1 MSLLQ
6 SWRNTVVLILLAIG
20 TQSALAEIA
29 ETRWYDV
36 EVILFAQTNQNYR
49 DSESWP
55 IDYTPPD
62 MVNAKELLPQ
72 DKAKRDP
79 ARPTAFRLLDVDEL
93 KLDADVA
100 RINKAED
107 LQLLTHF
114 GWRQPGLPQQGALA
128 IRLDKALLDRIQA
141 MNEAAALDK
150 KQPAELERTDE
161 ITATEKPQLEGTLRL
176 ILSRYLHIETDL
188 LLKEPLDE
196 QPMYNDAQQANI
208 VLFSEPAMPASAAP
222 GQSAKPDLFAMAE
235 ENAAQA
241 PYRVYFMHQSRRMR
255 SNELHYLDHPL
266 FGMLIKVTPFQPQV
280 AENTAAQ

>member
-6 SWRNTVVLILLAIG
+6 FWRNNVVLMLLAAG
-20 TQSALAEIA
+20 MQPALAEIA

-36 EVILFAQTNQNYR
+36 EVILFAQTNPSYR

-62 MVNAKELLPQ
+62 MENAKELLPQ

-93 KLDADVA
+93 KLDADVS

-107 LQLLTHF
+107 LQLLSHF

-128 IRLDKALLDRIQA
+128 IRLDQPLLDRIQA
-141 MNEAAALDK
+141 MNEAAALK
-150 KQPAELERTDE
+150 EGQPVEVDNSESV
-161 ITATEKPQLEGTLRL
+161 TEKPQIEGTLRL

-188 LLKEPLDE
+188 LLKEPLDG
-196 QPMYNDAQQANI
+196 QPMYNDAQQANVVI
-208 VLFSEPAMPASAAP
+208 FSEPAMPASGAP
-222 GQSAKPDLFAMAE
+222 GRAAQPDLFAMAQ

-255 SNELHYLDHPL
+255 SGELHYLDHPL

-280 AENTAAQ
+280 AQAEAQ

>member
-6 SWRNTVVLILLAIG
+6 SWRNTVVLMLLAAG
-20 TQSALAEIA
+20 AQPALAEIA

-49 DSESWP
+49 DSETWP

-62 MVNAKELLPQ
+62 MENAKELLPQ

-93 KLDADVA
+93 KLDADVN

-107 LQLLTHF
+107 MQLLTHF

-128 IRLDKALLDRIQA
+128 IRLDQPLLDRIQA
-141 MNEAAALDK
+141 MNEAAALK
-150 KQPAELERTDE
+150 AGQPVELETSE
-161 ITATEKPQLEGTLRL
+161 MAAAEKPQIEGTLRL

-188 LLKEPLDE
+188 LLKEPLDG
-196 QPMYNDAQQANI
+196 QPMNNDAQQANVVI
-208 VLFSEPAMPASAAP
+208 FSEPAMPASGAP
-222 GQSAKPDLFAMAE
+222 GQAAKPDLFAMAQ
-235 ENAAQA
+235 ENAAPA

-255 SNELHYLDHPL
+255 SGELHYLDHPL

-280 AENTAAQ
+280 AQVTQ